1 MTRGTPAAFAAKRA
15 TGSVPVGMAGLGE
28 PLLVVAS
35 LSRPGGIITG
45 SSGVQ
50 PELEPKRMELLKEIA
65 PTGLAALLNLGNP
78 VTARWLKELHEAAQ
92 AMRWRFRLFDVRNGE
107 NIQQAFRTL
116 DKSSGAIV
124 VGLEVVTQAHR
135 KMIAE
140 LAVNHQLPAIYGD
153 REFGSSGD

>member
-1 MTRGTPAAFAAKRA
+1 
-15 TGSVPVGMAGLGE
+15 MAGLGE

-65 PTGLAALLNLGNP
+65 PTTTGLAALLNLSNP
-78 VTARWLKELHEAAQ
+78 VTARWLKELYEAAQ

-107 NIQQAFRTL
+107 DIQQAFRTL

-124 VGLEVVTQAHR
+124 VGLEGVTQAHR

-140 LAVNHQLPAIYGD
+140 LAVNHQLPPIYGD